1 MTKEQLKSE
10 ISEMEA
16 VLNDASTPADTK
28 EVLREA
34 VKNAKEQLREM
45 EQQEEAQKKEE
56 KKLEAKAESIEKDM
70 TKAKT
75 PEAKKKL
82 SGTLQKAKQQLSKKK
97 EEGKQKKKKSESKLS
112 QQVAK
117 AKGILKKASAKSQK
131 FNAGRSQ
138 DNLERDSKRKAKPI
152 GWRTSAEGNRYWEGR
167 ANRSDVDRRKMPY
180 LELGGIISEYN
191 QTFSLPKGGK
201 NNTIWQSHTDS
212 ELRKA
217 GQQLFSAMPYSE
229 HLSRAKHFSEKAADI
244 LDNYTEYVSTQ
255 FEKEFGREIQ
265 PTDYKVSGIWTDE
278 FSNYAKDKLRSLLDD
293 YNKSISITRF
303 HNAFLKNQDKQK
315 DKFEDG
321 GLINP
326 VDADPLKIASDLY
339 ANGGRI
345 KSAVN
350 RDRAY
355 KSEEPW
361 EQDYNRK
368 TKPKN
373 PKYRYEHGGELQ
385 SVAENIT
392 VFGYQT
398 ENFNLCPKAVEQ
410 FEKAINVFELERDT
424 ESGYW
429 KIQTES
435 LSMCAKNA
443 DAIIGLHQR
452 AAKGE
457 TIDAVDVKLMVNSL
471 QYFAIF
477 NYKSGLKINGEF
489 LVAHVEGMFS
499 HKIKF
504 EFGGAVLPLTNGTL
518 SDPRFNIDSSQFY
531 EAGGNILNEDT
542 VGRVENIA
550 LADPA
555 AYEDGGIITNEQH
568 NKLSLASDITIETKQ
583 TGSGHWDVIGYFM
596 TDEGEVIVRASTTD
610 SEMVDAIND
619 KNENT
624 ERIEEATQQAI
635 NVLLNRGIIVNIE
648 DLEYAK
654 GGRISEMV
662 NHWNKYGWAGSSTD
676 NDDSEFFK
684 MIGRTQ
690 FDTPVTSFTGND
702 VKYYDDERVM
712 PVNGGFRKY
721 AKGGKVG
728 FDDKVKAISGNL
740 EGKKVKP
747 KYQRKYGKRY
757 SHKEAVEAAR
767 NIAGSM
773 RKKEM
778 K

>member
-16 VLNDASTPADTK
+16 VLNDASTPNDVK
-28 EVLREA
+28 DILREA
-34 VKNAKEQLREM
+34 IRTAKAELRGLER
-45 EQQEEAQKKEE
+45 QEEAQKKEE
-56 KKLEAKAESIEKDM
+56 KQLEAKAEGIKKDM

-82 SGTLQKAKQQLSKKK
+82 STTLEKAKQQLSKKK
-97 EEGKQKKKKSESKLS
+97 EEGKQKKKKAESKLS

-138 DNLERDSKRKAKPI
+138 DNLKRDSERKAKPI
-152 GWRTSAEGNRYWEGR
+152 GYRTSANGNRYWEGR

-180 LELGGIISEYN
+180 LE
-191 QTFSLPKGGK
+191 
-201 NNTIWQSHTDS
+201 
-212 ELRKA
+212 
-217 GQQLFSAMPYSE
+217 
-229 HLSRAKHFSEKAADI
+229 
-244 LDNYTEYVSTQ
+244 
-255 FEKEFGREIQ
+255 
-265 PTDYKVSGIWTDE
+265 
-278 FSNYAKDKLRSLLDD
+278 
-293 YNKSISITRF
+293 
-303 HNAFLKNQDKQK
+303 
-315 DKFEDG
+315 DG

-326 VDADPLKIASDLY
+326 VDADPLKIASELY
-339 ANGGRI
+339 EDGGMVREARVQLFNVL
-345 KSAVN
+345 KNYKKGDFV
-350 RDRAY
+350 AY
-355 KSEEPW
+355 KDVDGNYTKAGTIEKVQTQDGVEVYSVGGASYVASELRPVIFVGSEV
-361 EQDYNRK
+361 
-368 TKPKN
+368 
-373 PKYRYEHGGELQ
+373 YEHGGELQ
-385 SVAENIT
+385 SVAENIN

-410 FEKAINVFELERDT
+410 FEKAINAFELERDM

-457 TIDAVDVKLMVNSL
+457 GIDTVDVKMMVNSL

-477 NYKSGLKINGEF
+477 NYKSGLKINGDF
-489 LVAHVEGMFS
+489 LENHVEGMFS
-499 HKIKF
+499 HKIMF
-504 EFGGAVLPLTNGTL
+504 EFGGAILPLTNGTL

-542 VGRVENIA
+542 VGRVENME

-555 AYEDGGIITNEQH
+555 AYE
-568 NKLSLASDITIETKQ
+568 
-583 TGSGHWDVIGYFM
+583 
-596 TDEGEVIVRASTTD
+596 
-610 SEMVDAIND
+610 
-619 KNENT
+619 
-624 ERIEEATQQAI
+624 
-635 NVLLNRGIIVNIE
+635 
-648 DLEYAK
+648 K
-654 GGRISEMV
+654 GGRIKEMV

-712 PVNGGFRKY
+712 PVSGGFRKFNSVSELDDYRDAVKRGLESQYWEQRGVDYYGKYNWDKLTEEEKNTVIGDIQSQFQRQYRAY

-778 K
+778 KYSVGGKIPYSKKQRDSMKKVYGLTDEEIDYKETMNYILKNTKGEEYKKALDEYDKSSVHQKIKSVMTQK